1 MRYLLLIANDET
13 KEAEATPEQMAS
25 RGQAWGRFTG
35 ELQAAGKMLGGER
48 LRPATTATT
57 VRQPNGRTLLSD
69 GPFIESKEQLG
80 GYYLV
85 EAGNLD
91 EAVAWAS
98 KMPHLAYGGSVE
110 VRPIWELGAV

>member
-1 MRYLLLIANDET
+1 MRYLLLIANEET
-13 KEAEATPEQMAS
+13 KEAEASPEQMSS
-25 RGQAWGRFTG
+25 RGQAWGRFTS

-80 GYYLV
+80 GYYLI
-85 EAGNLD
+85 EAADLD
-91 EAVAWAS
+91 AAIAIAKRVPMAE
-98 KMPHLAYGGSVE
+98 GGVE
-110 VRPIWELGAV
+110 VRPIRVFSGR